1 MRLLLKNITLSP
13 IQRQTKYLPFS
24 LAIHCVWDNW
34 VIGTCSAEC
43 GPGTRTNTRV
53 KLVEE
58 SNGGTCT
65 GKDEEV
71 LECMDKECPGTS
83 LLKM

>member
-1 MRLLLKNITLSP
+1 MLLSKNILNTLNT
-13 IQRQTKYLPFS
+13 IQRNTKILNIFS

-58 SNGGTCT
+58 
-65 GKDEEV
+65 
-71 LECMDKECPGTS
+71 
-83 LLKM
+83 